1 MWAAAFP
8 GQGSQ
13 HPEMGKFLFDEFK
26 LARETFEEASDA
38 IAVDFKKLCF
48 NGTDEELALTKN
60 TQPALLLVSTATD
73 RVIRSLCDF
82 KVTAMAGHSVG
93 EYAAL
98 VSSGS
103 VNFSNA
109 IRAVRKRGE
118 AMQEAVPVGTGA
130 MAAVMGMTPE
140 QVVFMCKWVEA
151 ESGFKPLEPANF
163 NSPGQIVISGNAK
176 AIEWLQ
182 ANFNKDTFATVSA
195 SGTASIAAVKDSDGN
210 AVPVGRVKFITLKV
224 SAPFHC
230 SMMKPAEEVMRAF
243 LSEIE
248 FKKAHTPVV
257 QNFSALPVTD
267 GATLRENVIRQISAP
282 VRWIE
287 CVEKLDELGCTRMA
301 ELGSGKVLSGLT
313 KKILGAEKMP
323 VFNVTSIEELKAVT
337 GT

>member
-48 NGTDEELALTKN
+48 TGTDEELALTKN

-73 RVIRSLCDF
+73 RVVRSLCDF

-98 VSSGS
+98 VSSGAL
-103 VNFSNA
+103 NFSDA
-109 IRAVRKRGE
+109 IRAVRRRGE
-118 AMQEAVPVGTGA
+118 AMQEAVPVGAGA
-130 MAAVMGMTPE
+130 MAAVMGMTSE
-140 QVVFMCKWVEA
+140 QVVFMCKWVER

-182 ANFNKDTFATVSA
+182 THFNKDTFAVASA
-195 SGTASIAAVKDSDGN
+195 ASVKDSAGN
-210 AVPVGRVKFITLKV
+210 PIPVGRVKFITLKV

-230 SMMKPAEEVMRAF
+230 SMMKPAEDVMRAF
-243 LSEIE
+243 LNDIE
-248 FKKAHTPVV
+248 FKKAKTPVV
-257 QNFSALPVTD
+257 QNYSALPVTD
-267 GATLRENVIRQISAP
+267 GATLRENIVRQISAP

-301 ELGSGKVLSGLT
+301 ELGSGKVLSGLS
-313 KKILGAEKMP
+313 KKILGPEKMP
-323 VFNVTSIEELKAVT
+323 TFNVTSIEELKIVT

>member
-48 NGTDEELALTKN
+48 TGTDEELALTKN

-98 VSSGS
+98 VSSGA
-103 VNFSNA
+103 VNFSDA

-118 AMQEAVPVGTGA
+118 AMQQAVPVGTGA
-130 MAAVMGMTPE
+130 MAAVMGMTSE
-140 QVVFMCKWVEA
+140 QVVFMCKWVEQ

-182 ANFNKDTFATVSA
+182 ANFNKDTFATASA
-195 SGTASIAAVKDSDGN
+195 AAVKDADGN
-210 AVPVGRVKFITLKV
+210 PVPVGRVKFITLKV

-230 SMMKPAEEVMRAF
+230 SMMKPAEDVMRAF
-243 LSEIE
+243 LNDIE
-248 FKKAHTPVV
+248 FKTAKTPVV
-257 QNFSALPVTD
+257 QNFSALPVTE
-267 GATLRENVIRQISAP
+267 GSTLRENVIRQISAP

-301 ELGSGKVLSGLT
+301 ELGSGKVLSGLA
-313 KKILGAEKMP
+313 KKILGPEKMP
-323 VFNVTSIEELKAVT
+323 AFNVTSIEELKIVT